1 MSTRFLALFTTT
13 AAVSVTLTAGIA
25 AATASLAAPPP
36 SPAAD
41 APASAPPSPS
51 ASPEPSSSTSSSP
64 SSSTSAAPSAEDD
77 GAKECADADC
87 EIKIH
92 DGQTITLDKKY
103 GVAPIHIGIEGSR
116 VTFTIRGSGS
126 SMKSTVDAGWRG
138 DTSAT
143 YNGITLRPRQNR
155 DGTMT
160 LKISH
165 N

>member
-41 APASAPPSPS
+41 APAAAPPSPS
-51 ASPEPSSSTSSSP
+51 ASPSPSSSP

>member
-36 SPAAD
+36 SPAAG
-41 APASAPPSPS
+41 APAAAPPSPS
-51 ASPEPSSSTSSSP
+51 ASPSP
-64 SSSTSAAPSAEDD
+64 SSSPSAAPSAEDD

-138 DTSAT
+138 DASAT